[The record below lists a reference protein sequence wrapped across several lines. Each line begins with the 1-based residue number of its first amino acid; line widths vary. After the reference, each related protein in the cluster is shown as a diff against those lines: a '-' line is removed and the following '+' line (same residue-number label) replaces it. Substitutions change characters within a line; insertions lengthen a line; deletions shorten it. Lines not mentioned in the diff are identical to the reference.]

1 MLQRTQLELW
11 VGVFV
16 ALGLLALATLAF
28 RVGNLTTADVVDGYR
43 IQAHFDNIGSLK
55 VKSPVTMAGVRI
67 GRVAQISFDNKSYQ
81 ALVIM
86 NIDGRYKTI
95 PKDTGAS
102 ILTAGLLGEQYI
114 GLEPGGSDQFLKD
127 GDNIA
132 MTQSALVLEKL
143 VGQFIFNKAG
153 ESESSPKPQ

>member
-11 VGVFV
+11 VGIFM
-16 ALGLLALATLAF
+16 ALGILALVMLAF
-28 RVGNLTTADVVDGYR
+28 RVGNLSTADVVDGYK
-43 IQAHFDNIGSLK
+43 IEAHFDNIGSLK

-67 GRVAQISFDNKSYQ
+67 GRVSQIGIDNKNYQ
-81 ALVIM
+81 ALVTL

-102 ILTAGLLGEQYI
+102 ILTSGLLGEQYI
-114 GLEPGGSDQFLKD
+114 GLDPGGSDQYLKG
-127 GDNIA
+127 GDKIT

-143 VGQFIFNKAG
+143 IGQFIFGKAG
-153 ESESSPKPQ
+153 ESEPNKKP